1 MNRPILSVVV
11 PTKNRYQYLYHLI
24 KLVASYNFVD
34 FELVIQDNS
43 DDNSEFLS
51 NIKIEDYPFI
61 KYFYQSEPVS
71 QSRNSDLSILN
82 STGEYVC
89 FIGDDDG
96 VTRFAID
103 AARWM
108 KENNVAILKSS
119 PFNYKWPSFIST
131 QYYNVSSSA
140 LFNKFTMT
148 YRIVD
153 NKVVL
158 AKLLKT
164 GIDTLNYMP
173 KVYNGIAKRSTLD
186 RIYEKCGSFFPGP
199 SPDMA
204 NAVSLALEE
213 ANYAYVDAPII
224 IGGHS
229 GHVGGNVNRYKKH
242 YGPLEEQPFIDKKY
256 IDEWSQE
263 IPKIWCANT
272 VWPESAITALKA
284 YDAVS
289 LLSQIDY
296 IEVHKKFIV
305 ENPSISDMAYN
316 ISSNPSLL
324 KKKVFYYKLIR
335 KFKGLRNVLKYKLF
349 GVYDGMKLYRNVEDI
364 VTAEDLA
371 CKGIVDFKLKKA

>member
-371 CKGIVDFKLKKA
+371 CNGIVDFKLKKA